1 MDYELNK
8 IEPTL
13 ISQQYDHDNSFGS
26 MPFGMLTSKFSETNM
41 GDDNSESDYD
51 DYARSTLTDWRPDTA
66 TFAHEAPRVDGT
78 KRSGILNLRLY
89 GNRGEV
95 GYNEVYRP
103 EEFYELGGP
112 DDKDPRG
119 SNVDPDMK
127 ELRKQHEART
137 RFVKW
142 DPDTDNS
149 ITGGGRS
156 ETQTMRDQQTIFKIT
171 RDRLKVFDRQIDG
184 RKVGKSGAF
193 KNKSCVP
200 KQVLVKSYGDYIKD
214 YATNPQRRATIICKQ
229 ILRDSQAYRD
239 ETIDQDLAVAKY
251 SQLGRRAKTTSKFNP
266 MEGAADRTDNK
277 FSDAD
282 SSKCY
287 KAAGILMANIIRSKK
302 QSVEIARKSDMDF
315 ATSQSTVARKTEP
328 FVKDLAIVLR
338 SIATDAEFKTADNTL
353 TMKTAHP
360 TIMEH
365 LARQVTYNHL
375 TPAHHYLNAEI
386 LYKSVK
392 PGADTRKIKNLVIT
406 DANASEIQDLNT
418 SVGKTAKL
426 KMVSGAKLRTADDT
440 DKSESQRTFNYKTAL
455 NPNGDKRLRLT
466 SGEDY
471 AGESDNTQNRRVNHQ
486 NYRTATADDVAT
498 DMKFLDNACKER
510 RTRGLGTKY
519 MNRFIDRD
527 SREGEISETE

>member
-8 IEPTL
+8 IVEST
-13 ISQQYDHDNSFGS
+13 IEQEYDHDASFGS
-26 MPFGMLTSKFSETNM
+26 LPRSLIMSKFDETDM
-41 GDDNSESDYD
+41 GNDNDENSYD
-51 DYARSTLTDWRPDTA
+51 DYARANLTDWRPDTA
-66 TFAHEAPRVDGT
+66 TFAHEAPRGAVSRT
-78 KRSGILNLRLY
+78 SGILNLRLH
-89 GNRGEV
+89 GNRGERS
-95 GYNEVYRP
+95 YDEVYRP
-103 EEFYELGGP
+103 EIFDGFGGS
-112 DDKDPRG
+112 DDRDVRG
-119 SNVDPDMK
+119 INVDPDMK

-137 RFVKW
+137 RFVKC

-156 ETQTMRDQQTIFKIT
+156 EAQTMRDQQTIFKIT

-184 RKVGKSGAF
+184 RKVGKSVTF

-266 MEGAADRTDNK
+266 MEGAANRTDNK

-287 KAAGILMANIIRSKK
+287 KAAGILMANIIRGKK

-338 SIATDAEFKTADNTL
+338 SIATDAEFKTGDNTL

-360 TIMEH
+360 VIMEH

-392 PGADTRKIKNLVIT
+392 PGADTRKIKNLIIT
-406 DANASEIQDLNT
+406 DANAPEIQDLNT
-418 SVGKTAKL
+418 SVGKTAKM
-426 KMVSGAKLRTADDT
+426 KMVSGAKLKTVDDA
-440 DKSESQRTFNYKTAL
+440 DKSESQHTFNYKTAL

-466 SGEDY
+466 SGEEY
-471 AGESDNTQNRRVNHQ
+471 AGESDDTQNRRVNHQ